1 MNVLRQSTNV
11 ILTLR
16 VQIVLDLLLVPVIGD
31 IQEMEPFAKV
41 MDILYIKLQWSISA
55 KFYF

>member
-1 MNVLRQSTNV
+1 MNVLHLSTNV

-16 VQIVLDLLLVPVIGD
+16 VQIALDLLLVPVIGG

-41 MDILYIKLQWSISA
+41 S
-55 KFYF
+55 